1 MIDPELFVVVFTIII
16 GICLVVQFISD
27 HMKRDGKLTIN
38 DSMDSWTITI
48 TTNPEEIKRKKRIV
62 INIERQ

>member
-16 GICLVVQFISD
+16 GICLVVQYISD

-62 INIERQ
+62 INIERK

>member
-16 GICLVVQFISD
+16 GICLVAQFISD

-38 DSMDSWTITI
+38 ESTDSWTITI

>member
-62 INIERQ
+62 INIDRQ

>member
-48 TTNPEEIKRKKRIV
+48 TTNPEEIKKKKRIV

>member
-16 GICLVVQFISD
+16 GICLVVQYISD

-62 INIERQ
+62 INVERK